1 MLLFIL
7 NLTVTL
13 GTINGLVLHAN
24 MAWIIS
30 PLLHLRDRSVAVLHS
45 YIYTANLGPS
55 FEMCFY
61 NGMNMYAKMC
71 IQFSYP
77 IYLILIAAT
86 FILGSRYSSKLYQLT
101 FNRALPVLAT
111 LFMLTYTSILHAI
124 SSTSLYTTII
134 TIPSHRSKNLWLLD
148 PTIPLYGWKFLL
160 LIGVCLLLFF
170 LLIAFNAILLFTKPL
185 MRFKLI
191 HWFKPLIDAFLGPFK
206 SQYYYWIGIQLLLRN
221 VILVLSVLKS
231 YLSAPICCIIVITLT
246 IIQGYIQ
253 PYKNKLINVHELL
266 LLYNFAIMCVLLIF
280 NGNETMNIIT
290 VNVMVGLS
298 FLHCLIIL
306 VYHVFAFIIANHCT
320 TTVTAARKYII
331 EKCYARRQREIHNE
345 NNTMEIAETQ
355 YNFTNFR
362 EPLIFEN

>member
-1 MLLFIL
+1 MEVFTFDWCML
-7 NLTVTL
+7 V
-13 GTINGLVLHAN
+13 V
-24 MAWIIS
+24 
-30 PLLHLRDRSVAVLHS
+30 V
-45 YIYTANLGPS
+45 
-55 FEMCFY
+55 
-61 NGMNMYAKMC
+61 
-71 IQFSYP
+71 
-77 IYLILIAAT
+77 
-86 FILGSRYSSKLYQLT
+86 
-101 FNRALPVLAT
+101 
-111 LFMLTYTSILHAI
+111 
-124 SSTSLYTTII
+124 
-134 TIPSHRSKNLWLLD
+134 
-148 PTIPLYGWKFLL
+148 
-160 LIGVCLLLFF
+160 F

-206 SQYYYWIGIQLLLRN
+206 SQYYYWIGIQPLLRN

-280 NGNETMNIIT
+280 NGKETMNIIT

-345 NNTMEIAETQ
+345 NNTMEIAEAQ